1 MTSTHRVVPPDH
13 DVRLTGVRE
22 AVRDSLGVIPAGCV
36 LASIVLA
43 IVLRQVDVAVQDDP
57 ARILFEGDPSAAQSL
72 LGTIATSILALTTLV
87 ISVTVVALQLASQQ
101 FSPRVLRTFFRDT
114 GTKVALGIFTGT
126 FMYSLTVLRQVHAAD
141 TAPEFVPRIS
151 IDVALG
157 LVLLSLGAFV
167 YYVNHVVHAIR
178 IVSIIDSVAAETRA
192 AIREVHVPGPAP
204 APDEVPD
211 RPPDLRV
218 AFDHRPG
225 TLVTIDEDDLVR
237 VAREHR
243 CLIRLV
249 PRMGE
254 YVASGVPLAEV
265 WGDDGRGP
273 DGAVDHDLMS
283 HVGLN
288 RERTMHQDVAFG
300 FRQLVDIAEKA
311 LSPAVNDP
319 TTACEALDRI
329 HDLLRRVATA
339 PRPSGYHRD
348 HEGTL
353 RLVHPVVTWP
363 ALVGLACDEVR
374 TYGGGSL
381 QVQRHMRSLLDDLLG
396 VVADELRPPLERQV
410 RLLDRAADAAFPD
423 PDERATVHLPAV

>member
-1 MTSTHRVVPPDH
+1 M
-13 DVRLTGVRE
+13 RLTGWRE
-22 AVRDSLGVIPAGCV
+22 AVRDSLGVIPAACV
-36 LASIVLA
+36 LGAVGLA
-43 IVLRQVDVAVQDDP
+43 LLLRQVDIALQDDTG
-57 ARILFEGDPSAAQSL
+57 RILFEGDPSAAQSL

-141 TAPEFVPRIS
+141 AQPEFVPRVS

-192 AIREVHVPGPAP
+192 AIREVHVPGPAA
-204 APDEVPD
+204 APEEVPA
-211 RPPDLRV
+211 RTPDLV
-218 AFDHRPG
+218 LDFESRPG
-225 TLVTIDEDDLVR
+225 SVVTLDEDDLVR
-237 VAREHR
+237 VARAHR

-265 WGDDGRGP
+265 WGDAGAPPP
-273 DGAVDHDLMS
+273 DLTADVVIS

-311 LSPAVNDP
+311 LSPAINDP
-319 TTACEALDRI
+319 TTASEALDRI
-329 HDLLRRVATA
+329 HDLLRRVAVA
-339 PRPSGYHRD
+339 PAPTGYHRD
-348 HEGTL
+348 HEGRL
-353 RLVHPVVTWP
+353 RLVHPVTDWDG
-363 ALVGLACDEVR
+363 LVGLACDEIR
-374 TYGGGSL
+374 TYGGDSL
-381 QVQRHMRSLLDDLLG
+381 QVQRHMRSLLDDLLA
-396 VVADELRPPLERQV
+396 VVDDDRRPALERQR
-410 RLLDRAADAAFPD
+410 RLLDHAADLAFPD
-423 PDERATVHLPAV
+423 PEERAAVHHPVL